1 VSKWSPCVCYESVWR
16 GVGIGA
22 FIRKLNGMSGQLRA
36 SDALP
41 PVPIEYEAGYAPEP
55 IWKRWRRDNFFFL

>member
-1 VSKWSPCVCYESVWR
+1 MSKWSPCICHESVWR

-41 PVPIEYEAGYAPEP
+41 PVPIEYEAG
-55 IWKRWRRDNFFFL
+55 